1 MLKSFSAGAKVAQ
14 STELFH
20 RLQVKFV
27 EKCKGTG
34 SKVILLF
41 KGMSWNNLPHS
52 LENIVHADL
61 RYDEICQMNFD
72 GQGHGTVAEKNGKRD
87 REIFMK

>member
-1 MLKSFSAGAKVAQ
+1 
-14 STELFH
+14 
-20 RLQVKFV
+20 
-27 EKCKGTG
+27 
-34 SKVILLF
+34 
-41 KGMSWNNLPHS
+41 MSWNNLPHS